1 MVGGKMSTGLISG
14 NINVDGSLKR
24 GYIFYN
30 IENGIIDDIKYEGDF
45 NRKDDIDFSFS
56 YSDEYIISAG
66 DFNAH
71 SHPEQ
76 SIYVNKVD
84 RDWNLYTWC
93 KNTIYKYSTA
103 LTPEDIYYGSL
114 RAFTRMLLLG
124 VTSVMVSFYCHNKR
138 GNELDKEVLHAADT
152 AGIRLYF
159 GRMNYDIINE
169 DAYDEKRNSQ
179 VSYFESP
186 EMAAENFIKLMNENK
201 NINIEISPSV
211 HSIHASSKKAIISA
225 INLGN
230 KYNKFVQ
237 FHLSED
243 KNDVQLSKKLY
254 GLSPVEFLVSLV
266 WDKQVET
273 LENVILSDCIW
284 ITDNERKL
292 IKDYDMNVVLNPR
305 MNSIMKTGDA
315 NLLKMLNEA
324 IEPYLGTDGEAS
336 NNDLSIT
343 GEREFLNK
351 RFPNIPQGRIQMIGR
366 KPFKFG
372 NGYIGDIKAGNLCDL
387 KVSKSGKIT
396 DVFVGGKIVVKDGKL
411 LNIDINKD
419 VEVPLKNKGF

>member
-1 MVGGKMSTGLISG
+1 
-14 NINVDGSLKR
+14 
-24 GYIFYN
+24 
-30 IENGIIDDIKYEGDF
+30 
-45 NRKDDIDFSFS
+45 
-56 YSDEYIISAG
+56 
-66 DFNAH
+66 
-71 SHPEQ
+71 
-76 SIYVNKVD
+76 
-84 RDWNLYTWC
+84 
-93 KNTIYKYSTA
+93 
-103 LTPEDIYYGSL
+103 
-114 RAFTRMLLLG
+114 
-124 VTSVMVSFYCHNKR
+124 
-138 GNELDKEVLHAADT
+138 
-152 AGIRLYF
+152 
-159 GRMNYDIINE
+159 
-169 DAYDEKRNSQ
+169 
-179 VSYFESP
+179 
-186 EMAAENFIKLMNENK
+186 MNENK

-211 HSIHASSKKAIISA
+211 HSIHASSKQAIISA

-366 KPFKFG
+366 KPFKFR

>member
-1 MVGGKMSTGLISG
+1 MSRGLISG

-24 GYIFYN
+24 GHIFYN
-30 IENGIIDDIKYEGDF
+30 IESGMIDDIKYEGDF
-45 NRKDDIDFSFS
+45 NKKDDIDFSFS

-84 RDWNLYTWC
+84 RDWDLYTWC
-93 KNTIYKYSTA
+93 KNTIYKYSTV

-169 DAYDEKRNSQ
+169 DAYAEKRDSQ
-179 VSYFESP
+179 ISYFESP

-201 NINIEISPSV
+201 SINIEISPSV

-284 ITDNERKL
+284 ITDDERKL

-343 GEREFLNK
+343 GEREFLEK
-351 RFPNIPQGRIQMIGR
+351 RFSNISQSRIQMMGR

-372 NGYIGDIKAGNLCDL
+372 NGYIGDIKVGNFCDL
-387 KVSKSGKIT
+387 KVSKNGKIT

-419 VEVPLKNKGF
+419 VEGPLKNKGF

>member
-1 MVGGKMSTGLISG
+1 MSTGLISG

-30 IENGIIDDIKYEGDF
+30 IESGIIDEIKYEGDF
-45 NRKDDIDFSFS
+45 NKKDDIDFSFF
-56 YSDEYIISAG
+56 YSDEYIISTG

-76 SIYVNKVD
+76 SIYVNKVN
-84 RDWNLYTWC
+84 RDWDLYTWC

-124 VTSVMVSFYCHNKR
+124 VTSVMVSYYCHNKR

-169 DAYDEKRNSQ
+169 DAYEEKRDSQ

-186 EMAAENFIKLMNENK
+186 EEAAENFIKLMNENK

-284 ITDNERKL
+284 ITDDERKL

-315 NLLKMLNEA
+315 NLLKMLNME

-343 GEREFLNK
+343 EEREFLTK
-351 RFPNIPQGRIQMIGR
+351 RFSNIPQGRIQMIGR
-366 KPFKFG
+366 KPFKFR

-387 KVSKSGKIT
+387 KVSKNGKIT

-411 LNIDINKD
+411 LSIDINKD
-419 VEVPLKNKGF
+419 VEGPLKNKGF

>member
-1 MVGGKMSTGLISG
+1 MSTGLISG

-24 GYIFYN
+24 EYIFYN
-30 IENGIIDDIKYEGDF
+30 IESGIIDDIKYEGDF
-45 NRKDDIDFSFS
+45 NKKDDIDFSFS

-76 SIYVNKVD
+76 SIYVNMVD
-84 RDWNLYTWC
+84 RDWDLYTWC
-93 KNTIYKYSTA
+93 KNTIYKYSTE

-124 VTSVMVSFYCHNKR
+124 VTSVMVSYYCHNKR
-138 GNELDKEVLHAADT
+138 GNELDKEVLHAAAT

-169 DAYDEKRNSQ
+169 DAYEEKRDSQ

-186 EMAAENFIKLMNENK
+186 EIAAENFIKLMNENK

-284 ITDNERKL
+284 ITDDERKL

-351 RFPNIPQGRIQMIGR
+351 RFPNISQDRIQMIGR
-366 KPFKFG
+366 KPFKFR
-372 NGYIGDIKAGNLCDL
+372 NGYIGDIKVGNLCDL
-387 KVSKSGKIT
+387 KVSKNGKIT

-419 VEVPLKNKGF
+419 IEVPLKNKGF

>member
-1 MVGGKMSTGLISG
+1 MSTGLISG

-30 IENGIIDDIKYEGDF
+30 IESGIIDEIKYEGDF
-45 NRKDDIDFSFS
+45 NKKDDIDFSFS

-76 SIYVNKVD
+76 SIYVNKVN
-84 RDWNLYTWC
+84 RDWDLYTWC

-124 VTSVMVSFYCHNKR
+124 VTSVMVSYYCHNKR

-169 DAYDEKRNSQ
+169 DAYEEKRDSQ

-186 EMAAENFIKLMNENK
+186 EEAAENFIKLMNENK

-284 ITDNERKL
+284 ITDDERKL

-315 NLLKMLNEA
+315 NLLKMLNME

-343 GEREFLNK
+343 GEREFLTK
-351 RFPNIPQGRIQMIGR
+351 RFSNIPQGRIQMIGR
-366 KPFKFG
+366 KPFKFR

-387 KVSKSGKIT
+387 KVSKNGKIT

-411 LNIDINKD
+411 LSIDINKD
-419 VEVPLKNKGF
+419 VEGPLKNKGF